1 MKGGHNMN
9 NILEGLGTTEKVK
22 ALMAVRGINQATL
35 ATTIGVSPGTI
46 GNRFEKN
53 DWEVS
58 ELKTIAA
65 AYGVE
70 VTDLV

>member
-1 MKGGHNMN
+1 MN
-9 NILEGLGTTEKVK
+9 NILEGLDTAGKVK
-22 ALMAVRGINQATL
+22 ALMAVRGVNQTELAATM
-35 ATTIGVSPGTI
+35 GVSIGTI

-58 ELKTIAA
+58 ELRKIAA
-65 AYGVE
+65 AYGID